1 MKRIYFWGLPTF
13 TLITILIAGQLT
25 FQANSANSQKPC
37 SEQQYFS
44 DRRCLTSQSKKLLAD
59 NQVKPGKP
67 KIQIAIL
74 LDSSN
79 SMDGLIEQART
90 QIWDL
95 VNALT
100 KVTKNGETPILEV
113 ALFHYGND
121 SLPSSEG
128 FNRLLSSLTTD
139 LDIVSEKLFTI
150 QTNGGQEYAGWVI
163 KSALSQL
170 NWSEDQED
178 FRVIFIAGNEPFNQ
192 GEMDWQKSVNSAK
205 DKDIL
210 VNTIYCQNAEN
221 EDSRLWA
228 EAAQTGNGSY
238 FNINQNQKTD
248 TLPTPYDQE
257 IFQLNNQLNQTY
269 LPYGSQGQAGQARQQ
284 VQDSNLAS
292 AVNSQ
297 AAVSRAVSKSSDY
310 YRNASWDLVDAVTER
325 TVDLESLET
334 AQLPKPIQGLSL
346 EEKEN
351 YIQNMSKERKL
362 IQAKIAELSAKRNNY
377 INEHSSKTG
386 PQNTLNAVMIEAL
399 RQQLKTKGFTLQ

>member
-1 MKRIYFWGLPTF
+1 M
-13 TLITILIAGQLT
+13 
-25 FQANSANSQKPC
+25 N
-37 SEQQYFS
+37 
-44 DRRCLTSQSKKLLAD
+44 
-59 NQVKPGKP
+59 
-67 KIQIAIL
+67 
-74 LDSSN
+74 
-79 SMDGLIEQART
+79 
-90 QIWDL
+90 
-95 VNALT
+95 
-100 KVTKNGETPILEV
+100 
-113 ALFHYGND
+113 
-121 SLPSSEG
+121 
-128 FNRLLSSLTTD
+128 
-139 LDIVSEKLFTI
+139 
-150 QTNGGQEYAGWVI
+150 
-163 KSALSQL
+163 
-170 NWSEDQED
+170 
-178 FRVIFIAGNEPFNQ
+178 
-192 GEMDWQKSVNSAK
+192 WQKSVNSAK

-228 EAAQTGNGSY
+228 EAAQRGNGSY

-292 AVNSQ
+292 ALNSQ

-362 IQAKIAELSAKRNNY
+362 IQGKIAELSAKRNNY
-377 INEHSSKTG
+377 INEHSSKTN